1 MPETGGSGAGD
12 ASPGHLPGF
21 CIEDFLFTLFWFQLA
36 RSTFMASFE
45 EGAELKL
52 KRPKRD
58 PLFAYIKAEASS
70 QLEDLGLG
78 KARALVRWGT

>member
-1 MPETGGSGAGD
+1 
-12 ASPGHLPGF
+12 
-21 CIEDFLFTLFWFQLA
+21 
-36 RSTFMASFE
+36 MASFE